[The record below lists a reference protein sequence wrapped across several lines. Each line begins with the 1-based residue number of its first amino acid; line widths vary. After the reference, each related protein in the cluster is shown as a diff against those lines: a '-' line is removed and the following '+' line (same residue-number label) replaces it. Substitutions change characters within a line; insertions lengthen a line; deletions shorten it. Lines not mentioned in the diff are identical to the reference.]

1 MAGGYGSEGTG
12 ILGAMLGARRSAA
25 VDLVEKLVRDGRWRT
40 VVVSDDQGILE
51 QCRELGCSVRDT
63 AGADFDWLGTLQE
76 VVRAE
81 ADSGEAVVVM
91 GGCAAP
97 LLDAGELV
105 EVALQAADG
114 EVWQNNRLSP
124 DLVLW
129 KPAERVFR
137 VDDCR
142 NDNEF
147 GYAMEQAGLAVRYFP
162 GLLGFGFDLD
172 TPVDC
177 VLAAMR
183 VECGPRLTEAVSG
196 WDLWRR
202 VEAVRAVLDRAEYAD
217 VALLGRVHP
226 VEAERFGQ
234 GCKVRIRVFSE
245 ERGMKALGRIEQGVV
260 RSLVGAMVEAVGW
273 KKFFEVL
280 EEQVGCVL
288 FDTRV
293 VLEHLGVKVSEQERF
308 AADLGMLGEVRNPIL
323 REMAE
328 AAAAC
333 RVPVLMGGQSL
344 VGGGLRIWLDV

>member
-1 MAGGYGSEGTG
+1 MH
-12 ILGAMLGARRSAA
+12 GARRSAA
-25 VDLVEKLVRDGRWRT
+25 VDVVEKLARDGRWRT
-40 VVVSDDQGILE
+40 VVVSDDRGILE
-51 QCRELGCSVRDT
+51 QGRELGCSVRDT

-81 ADSGEAVVVM
+81 AEPGEAVVVL

-97 LLDAGELV
+97 LLDAGELAAV
-105 EVALQAADG
+105 TLQAADG

-137 VDDCR
+137 VEVCR

-147 GYAMEQAGLAVRYFP
+147 GYALERAGMAVRYFP

-183 VECGPRLTEAVSG
+183 AECGPRLVKAVSG
-196 WDLWRR
+196 WELWRR
-202 VEAVRAVLDRAEYAD
+202 VEAVRAVLDRGEYAD

-234 GCKVRIRVFSE
+234 GCKVRLRVYSE
-245 ERGMKALGRIEQGVV
+245 ERGMKALGRIERGEV

-273 KKFFEVL
+273 KRFFAVL
-280 EEQVGCVL
+280 EEQAGCVL

-293 VLEHLGVKVSEQERF
+293 ALEHLGVHVSERERF
-308 AADLGMLGEVRNPIL
+308 AADLGMVEEIQHPVL
-323 REMAE
+323 RELAE
-328 AAAAC
+328 AAASC
-333 RVPVLMGGQSL
+333 RIPVLMGGQSL